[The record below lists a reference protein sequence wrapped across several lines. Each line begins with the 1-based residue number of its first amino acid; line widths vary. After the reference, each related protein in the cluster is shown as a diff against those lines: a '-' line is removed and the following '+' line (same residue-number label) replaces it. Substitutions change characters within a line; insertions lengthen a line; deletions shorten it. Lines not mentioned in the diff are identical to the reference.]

1 LSDFSTFQESS
12 FDANKPFCNYAYCML
27 GGINNGLFL
36 QSFGCFVG
44 LAILIIVL
52 KWGFSSNKKLVIT
65 PIKAG
70 KKDQYGLLKPLPT
83 PSNYIEA
90 QMSLQKLV
98 DSNIKATLTQ
108 TLDGPQLMV
117 FEKDLNVAKAVL
129 KA

>member
-1 LSDFSTFQESS
+1 
-12 FDANKPFCNYAYCML
+12 ML

-36 QSFGCFVG
+36 QSFGGFLG
-44 LAILIIVL
+44 LALLIFVL
-52 KWGFSSNKKLVIT
+52 KWGFSSNRKMIVT

-70 KKDQYGLLKPLPT
+70 KKDEYGLLKPLQT

-90 QMSLQKLV
+90 QIALQKLI

-117 FEKDLNVAKAVL
+117 FEKDLKIAQSIL
-129 KA
+129 TS

>member
-1 LSDFSTFQESS
+1 
-12 FDANKPFCNYAYCML
+12 ML
-27 GGINNGLFL
+27 GGINNALFL
-36 QSFGCFVG
+36 QSFGGFAG
-44 LAILIIVL
+44 LTLLIIIL
-52 KWGFSSNKKLVIT
+52 KWGFSSNRKMIVT

-117 FEKDLNVAKAVL
+117 FEKDLGIAESML

>member
-1 LSDFSTFQESS
+1 MDSLELNKERFLSFSK
-12 FDANKPFCNYAYCML
+12 DKGINAML
-27 GGINNGLFL
+27 GGINNGLFI
-36 QSFGCFVG
+36 QSFGGFVG
-44 LAILIIVL
+44 LALLILVL
-52 KWGFSSNKKLVIT
+52 KWGFTSNKKLIIT

-90 QMSLQKLV
+90 QMALQKLV

-117 FEKDLNVAKAVL
+117 FEKDLDIAESVL
-129 KA
+129 KS

>member
-1 LSDFSTFQESS
+1 
-12 FDANKPFCNYAYCML
+12 ML

-36 QSFGCFVG
+36 QSFGGFVG
-44 LAILIIVL
+44 LALLILVL
-52 KWGFSSNKKLVIT
+52 KWGFSSNRKMIIT

-70 KKDQYGLLKPLPT
+70 KKDQYGLLKPLTT

-90 QMSLQKLV
+90 QMALQKLI

-117 FEKDLNVAKAVL
+117 FEKDLRAATAILISNF
-129 KA
+129 

>member
-1 LSDFSTFQESS
+1 
-12 FDANKPFCNYAYCML
+12 ML
-27 GGINNGLFL
+27 GGINNGLFF
-36 QSFGCFVG
+36 QSFGGFVG
-44 LAILIIVL
+44 LALLVVVL

-90 QMSLQKLV
+90 QMALQKLV

-129 KA
+129 NA

>member
-1 LSDFSTFQESS
+1 
-12 FDANKPFCNYAYCML
+12 ML
-27 GGINNGLFL
+27 GGVNNALFL
-36 QSFGCFVG
+36 QSFGGFVG
-44 LAILIIVL
+44 LAILILVL
-52 KWGFSSNKKLVIT
+52 KWGFSSNRKLVIT

-90 QMSLQKLV
+90 QMALQKLV

-117 FEKDLNVAKAVL
+117 FERDLDIAASVL
-129 KA
+129 KS

>member
-1 LSDFSTFQESS
+1 
-12 FDANKPFCNYAYCML
+12 M
-27 GGINNGLFL
+27 
-36 QSFGCFVG
+36 G
-44 LAILIIVL
+44 LALLILVL
-52 KWGFSSNKKLVIT
+52 KWGFSSNQKLIIT

-90 QMSLQKLV
+90 QMALQKLV

-129 KA
+129 DS

>member
-1 LSDFSTFQESS
+1 
-12 FDANKPFCNYAYCML
+12 ML
-27 GGINNGLFL
+27 GGINNGLFI
-36 QSFGCFVG
+36 QSFGGFFA
-44 LAILIIVL
+44 LALLILVL
-52 KWGFSSNKKLVIT
+52 KWGFTSNKKMIIT

-90 QMSLQKLV
+90 QMALQKLV

-117 FEKDLNVAKAVL
+117 FEKDLQLATSVL
-129 KA
+129 NS

>member
-1 LSDFSTFQESS
+1 
-12 FDANKPFCNYAYCML
+12 ML

-36 QSFGCFVG
+36 QSFGGFIG
-44 LAILIIVL
+44 LALLVIVL
-52 KWGFSSNKKLVIT
+52 KWGFSSNRKMIVT

-70 KKDQYGLLKPLPT
+70 KKDDYGLLKPLPT

-90 QMSLQKLV
+90 QISLQKLI

-117 FEKDLNVAKAVL
+117 FEKDVKIAKAIL
-129 KA
+129 GK

>member
-1 LSDFSTFQESS
+1 
-12 FDANKPFCNYAYCML
+12 ML

-36 QSFGCFVG
+36 QSFGGFVG
-44 LAILIIVL
+44 LALLVIVL
-52 KWGFSSNKKLVIT
+52 KWGFSSNRKMIVT

-70 KKDQYGLLKPLPT
+70 KKNDYGLLKPLPT

-117 FEKDLNVAKAVL
+117 FEKDLAIAKAIL

>member
-1 LSDFSTFQESS
+1 
-12 FDANKPFCNYAYCML
+12 M
-27 GGINNGLFL
+27 
-36 QSFGCFVG
+36 G
-44 LAILIIVL
+44 LALLVIVL
-52 KWGFSSNKKLVIT
+52 KWGFSSNLKMIVT

-70 KKDQYGLLKPLPT
+70 KKNDYGLLKPLPT

-117 FEKDLNVAKAVL
+117 FEKDIKIAQAILNK
-129 KA
+129 

>member
-1 LSDFSTFQESS
+1 
-12 FDANKPFCNYAYCML
+12 ML

-36 QSFGCFVG
+36 QSFGGFVG
-44 LAILIIVL
+44 LALLVIVL
-52 KWGFSSNKKLVIT
+52 KWGFSSNRKMIVT

-70 KKDQYGLLKPLPT
+70 KKNDYGLLKPLPT

-117 FEKDLNVAKAVL
+117 FEKDIKIAQAILNK
-129 KA
+129 